1 MMHKEVG
8 GFLELEIN
16 DLGSLYHDN
25 AFAVNSGRNALE
37 YIIRANQ
44 YSKIYLPFFTCDAVL
59 QIIKKVNIKYEFYTI
74 DKEFYPIY
82 DFDCLKKDEAFI
94 YTNYF
99 GLCHHNIEKLVVK
112 CDNLIL
118 DNAQAYFSKPIKNLP
133 TFYSPRKFFG
143 VPDGGLLYNCK
154 KLNLKFETDNSLKRL
169 EHIAGR
175 IGQGAQKFYPY
186 YLKIEESFKGE
197 PIKKMSKFTKKIL
210 SGIDYEKVKKIRNE
224 NYNTLHKTLKFQNK
238 LNLPHLM
245 KEVPLCYPF
254 FSKSGIEIKRKLIS
268 EKIYVPT
275 YWPNVIEWVGSNTLE
290 YDLAENLVCLPI
302 DQRYGKSEMNKI
314 IKILNPF
321 FNE

>member
-1 MMHKEVG
+1 MHKEVG

-25 AFAVNSGRNALE
+25 AYAVNSGRNALE

-59 QIIKKVNIKYEFYTI
+59 QIIKKVNIKYEFYSI

-82 DFDCLKKDEAFI
+82 HFDRLKKDEAFI
-94 YTNYF
+94 CTNYF
-99 GLCHHNIEKLVVK
+99 GLCNHNIEKLLLI

-118 DNAQAYFSKPIKNLP
+118 DNAQAYFSKPINNLP

-154 KLNLKFETDNSLKRL
+154 RLNLKFKTDNSLKRL

-175 IGQGAQKFYPY
+175 IGQGAEKFYPN
-186 YLKIEESFKGE
+186 YLKSEESIKGE
-197 PIKKMSKFTKKIL
+197 SIKNMSRFTKKIL
-210 SGIDYEKVKKIRNE
+210 SGIDYEKVKKIRKE
-224 NYNTLHKTLKFQNK
+224 NYNTLHKTLKLHNE
-238 LNLPHLM
+238 LNLSHLM
-245 KEVPLCYPF
+245 NEVPLCYPF
-254 FSKSGIEIKRKLIS
+254 FSKNGFEIKRKLIS

-275 YWPNVIEWVGSNTLE
+275 YWPNVFEWVEANTLE

-302 DQRYGKSEMNKI
+302 DQRYSKPEMKKI
-314 IKILNPF
+314 INILNPF
-321 FNE
+321 LNE